1 MKLGKCPKC
10 GQLIGITDDD
20 NGYSTICTCSGCG
33 NRDYTYAFFGL
44 SGVQRQGGYDSLMS
58 DELLE
63 TIESVAADIHHVQ
76 LNNLIPHLSQQYNL
90 NPDIIRLLINL
101 RLDSMGKL
109 RKFNPRL
116 FVRLDYSVV
125 SVAELMDNLKRETSR
140 ILAHGEKNT
149 ISDEDV
155 MKQAGESRWRG
166 LYDELNRKYEKI
178 RIERDEFEKVAHRLK
193 KENDELH
200 DQLGY

>member
-10 GQLIGITDDD
+10 GQLVGIADDD
-20 NGYSTICTCSGCG
+20 NGYSSICTCSGCG

-44 SGVQRQGGYDSLMS
+44 SSVQKHDGRDSLMY

-63 TIESVAADIHHVQ
+63 AIEAVAADVHHVQ

-116 FVRLDYSVV
+116 FVRLDSSVV
-125 SVAELMDNLKRETSR
+125 TVAELMDNLKREVSR
-140 ILAHGEKNT
+140 ILANEEKN
-149 ISDEDV
+149 IASDQEA
-155 MKQAGESRWRG
+155 MTQAGESRWRD

-193 KENDELH
+193 KENDDLH